1 MILKQIA
8 QKRLL
13 ILWCFGG
20 LFLFIILIIQTVGD
34 IYGLKVDEAWS
45 WFLPTVIPTLTLM
58 ITVAIIEFS
67 QSTTATAEQKQSDR
81 FLFQL
86 AFWLSLLYLVL
97 VTFTLL
103 RPRSIY
109 TPIEWMKKSNL
120 WLGPLQG
127 LVTASLGAFFIK
139 TSKS

>member
-1 MILKQIA
+1 MILRQIA

-45 WFLPTVIPTLTLM
+45 WFLPTIIPTLTLM
-58 ITVAIIEFS
+58 ITVAIIDFS
-67 QSTTATAEQKQSDR
+67 QSSAEQKQSDR

-86 AFWLSLLYLVL
+86 AFWISFLYLVL
-97 VTFTLL
+97 VTLTLL
-103 RPRSIY
+103 RPVSLY
-109 TPIEWMKKSNL
+109 TPIEMMKKSNL

-139 TSKS
+139 AGKS